1 MPCPYALLI
10 NIFRPEDSGFDT
22 VKLTEIPLFN
32 PNKCLTLADDKNF
45 IGQTFLITAYLSI
58 AKPDKPEKLRSH
70 AEKLLK
76 QLLGDS
82 YPDFYEADEFLDG
95 YILEFSRPRS
105 LQTRVMVLFYFSNTT
120 SEQLRKIYFDLP
132 ELFLY
137 YHKITHVYIAISITE
152 KSNLIISTQVINE
165 ISVNLIK
172 KAKFDEN
179 QIKTVIQSLYN
190 RCQVVEFDLN
200 ILESAAD
207 LRTQYNLSFWDSL
220 IVACALAANASILYS
235 EDLQNGLVI
244 TKQLN
249 IINPFQ

>member
-1 MPCPYALLI
+1 MQLSFI
-10 NIFRPEDSGFDT
+10 DTNIWLYRLFDDQR
-22 VKLTEIPLFN
+22 I
-32 PNKCLTLADDKNF
+32 
-45 IGQTFLITAYLSI
+45 
-58 AKPDKPEKLRSH
+58 
-70 AEKLLK
+70 
-76 QLLGDS
+76 
-82 YPDFYEADEFLDG
+82 EANER
-95 YILEFSRPRS
+95 E
-105 LQTRVMVLFYFSNTT
+105 
-120 SEQLRKIYFDLP
+120 RKRN
-132 ELFLY
+132 
-137 YHKITHVYIAISITE
+137 IAISITE

-235 EDLQNGLVI
+235 EDMQNGLVI